1 MEEYNAKAED
11 EIMRYCW
18 MEGYLRLYSLVV
30 GYDPLT
36 LARSGVEPISQM
48 RDIHRTGCRNARR

>member
-36 LARSGVEPISQM
+36 YKPDARYSQ
-48 RDIHRTGCRNARR
+48 NWF